1 MKSILVIGA
10 TGQIGSDL
18 VPELRKRYGKN
29 NVVAMAHTAKPS
41 AELSEGPVE
50 FADANDKEA
59 LLGVVKKYGIDTI
72 YHLAS
77 ILSAKGEQ
85 NPELAWHVNIG
96 TLKNVLDI
104 ARDQKLER
112 VFWPSSIAAFGPTT
126 PRERTPQR
134 TILEPGTMYGVTKV
148 TGELLCNYYFRKWGV
163 DVRSV
168 RYPGLISYKAPP
180 GGGTTDYAVAIF
192 HAALKDKKYECYLR
206 EDSALPMMYMPDAIR
221 GTIQL
226 MEAGASKITI
236 RTSYNLAAISFTPK
250 EIAEEIRKHIPEF
263 TCTYKPDFRQ
273 AIADSWP
280 KSIDDS
286 QARKDWGWTHEYDLA
301 KMTKDMLEKLKAK
314 PAT

>member
-1 MKSILVIGA
+1 
-10 TGQIGSDL
+10 
-18 VPELRKRYGKN
+18 
-29 NVVAMAHTAKPS
+29 
-41 AELSEGPVE
+41 
-50 FADANDKEA
+50 
-59 LLGVVKKYGIDTI
+59 VVKKYGIDTI

-226 MEAGASKITI
+226 MEADASKITI

>member
-226 MEAGASKITI
+226 MEADASKITI